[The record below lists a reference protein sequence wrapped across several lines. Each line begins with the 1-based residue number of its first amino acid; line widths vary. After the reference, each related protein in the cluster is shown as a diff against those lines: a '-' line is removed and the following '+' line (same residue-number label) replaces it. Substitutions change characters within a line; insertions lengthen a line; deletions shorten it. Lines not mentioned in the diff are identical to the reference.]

1 MNIFEKN
8 LENLSDKRLKQELI
22 NIKQSPYK
30 IILGINNIDINL
42 QNGGGAFGVSKCFER
57 A

>member
-42 QNGGGAFGVSKCFER
+42 QNGGGIWCIKML
-57 A
+57 